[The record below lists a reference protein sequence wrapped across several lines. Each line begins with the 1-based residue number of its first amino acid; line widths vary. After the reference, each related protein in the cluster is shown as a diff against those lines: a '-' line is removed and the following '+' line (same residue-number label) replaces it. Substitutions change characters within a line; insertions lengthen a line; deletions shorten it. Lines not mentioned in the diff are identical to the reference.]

1 MFKKEPNST
10 NVNIMKFLIHFNR
23 KKNKK
28 NKKGYQKAFIM
39 DNYSVLTHIML
50 IMLIYKIKP
59 FEEKIVLELV
69 IVILNFDNHLGSIS
83 SI

>member
-1 MFKKEPNST
+1 MSKKEPNST

-28 NKKGYQKAFIM
+28 IKKKDTKKLFIM
-39 DNYSVLTHIML
+39 DNYSVLTHIIL

-59 FEEKIVLELV
+59 FEQKIILELV
-69 IVILNFDNHLGSIS
+69 IVIFKLR
-83 SI
+83 

>member
-39 DNYSVLTHIML
+39 DNYSVLTHIIL
-50 IMLIYKIKP
+50 IMLIYEIKP
-59 FEEKIVLELV
+59 FEQKIILELV
-69 IVILNFDNHLGSIS
+69 IVIFKLR
-83 SI
+83 

>member
-1 MFKKEPNST
+1 
-10 NVNIMKFLIHFNR
+10 
-23 KKNKK
+23 
-28 NKKGYQKAFIM
+28 M

-59 FEEKIVLELV
+59 FEQKIILELV